1 MLYIPGIWYHLHVSA
16 SFVVVR
22 LKSQVGDPGCASM
35 KHYRYN
41 EYALWRTRLKG
52 EKHLN
57 NLAYLALIVRADTE
71 IKTHA

>member
-16 SFVVVR
+16 SFVVLR
-22 LKSQVGDPGCASM
+22 LKVQVGDPGCASM
-35 KHYRYN
+35 RCRYN